1 MSIVQAAELVRSKG
15 RGEDTVLIH
24 MTPGEVKGL
33 QAIAL
38 AHGGSLTINPETGLP
53 EAGFLKK
60 LLPAIAGAALMMIP
74 GTQALGAPMIAGLV
88 GGGST
93 ALGLAKGKSF
103 GDALGSG
110 LKAGL
115 GAYGGASLTG
125 GIQGAMKSAVP
136 STVPSTVPGTEAVL
150 KEGVK
155 NLGSQGFGSVGS
167 QGFVGSD
174 SALNAITPGSLQE
187 ALTSSAIPAT
197 QQGLTAAADPSML
210 SRFTTGFTD
219 TARKGLGGLPGNK
232 FLTKA
237 APYVAGAGVLSSL
250 GAFDQPETQFPGLP
264 QQPAYEGPYMPQ
276 PREVAFRSQE
286 GVPMSDTSEFQYF
299 RPVSYLPEQL
309 QKLTAADGGEIGMRD
324 GDFVLDARTV
334 SEIGNG
340 SSNAGKEVL
349 ASMGGIPVDGRGD
362 GVSDSV
368 RANIG
373 GVQQA
378 RVARDEVI
386 IPRDRVQ
393 DMGGPGKLYSLMD
406 RAREARR
413 VADRGEDT
421 GLARGL
427 MAV

>member
-103 GDALGSG
+103 GEALGSG

-125 GIQGAMKSAVP
+125 GIQGAMESA
-136 STVPSTVPGTEAVL
+136 VPSTVPGTEAVL

-174 SALNAITPGSLQE
+174 AALNAITPESLQE
-187 ALTSSAIPAT
+187 TLKNVTSSAIPAT

-210 SRFTTGFTD
+210 SRFTTGFTGA
-219 TARKGLGGLPGNK
+219 ARKGLDGLPGNK

-250 GAFDQPETQFPGLP
+250 GAFDEPETQFPGLP
-264 QQPAYEGPYMPQ
+264 QQPVYEGPYMPQ

-299 RPVSYLPEQL
+299 RPVSYLPEQIE
-309 QKLTAADGGEIGMRD
+309 KLTAADGGEIGMRD

-349 ASMGGIPVDGRGD
+349 ARMGGIPVDGRGD

-386 IPRDRVQ
+386 IPRNRVQ
-393 DMGGPGKLYSLMD
+393 DMGGSRKLYNLMD

>member
-1 MSIVQAAELVRSKG
+1 MSIEQAAQLVRSKG

-53 EAGFLKK
+53 EAGFLKS
-60 LLPAIAGAALMMIP
+60 LLPVIAGAALTGLTGGIINPLTASMI
-74 GTQALGAPMIAGLV
+74 V

-93 ALGLAKGKSF
+93 ALGMVKGKSF
-103 GDALGSG
+103 GESLGSG

-115 GAYGGASLTG
+115 GAYGGGTLGASLANTG
-125 GIQGAMKSAVP
+125 ASAVMEQTGNIVPKSAVKG
-136 STVPSTVPGTEAVL
+136 VDGL
-150 KEGVK
+150 KYMGQGVK
-155 NLGSQGFGSVGS
+155 DLATEGGLGRFGSEFMNQAG
-167 QGFVGSD
+167 GKLG
-174 SALNAITPGSLQE
+174 
-187 ALTSSAIPAT
+187 
-197 QQGLTAAADPSML
+197 AAA
-210 SRFTTGFTD
+210 
-219 TARKGLGGLPGNK
+219 
-232 FLTKA
+232 
-237 APYVAGAGVLSSL
+237 AGAGVLSGL

-264 QQPAYEGPYMPQ
+264 QQPVYEGPYMPQ
-276 PREVAFRSQE
+276 PREVAFRGQS
-286 GVPMSDTSEFQYF
+286 GVPMSDTSEFMYF

-386 IPRDRVQ
+386 IPRNRVQ
-393 DMGGPGKLYSLMD
+393 DMGGPGKLYNLMD

>member
-1 MSIVQAAELVRSKG
+1 MSIEQAAQLVRSKG

-60 LLPAIAGAALMMIP
+60 LLPVIAGAALTGLTGGIINPLTASMI
-74 GTQALGAPMIAGLV
+74 V

-93 ALGLAKGKSF
+93 ALGMAKGKSF
-103 GDALGSG
+103 GESLGSG

-115 GAYGGASLTG
+115 GAYGGGTLGASLANTG
-125 GIQGAMKSAVP
+125 ASAVMEQ
-136 STVPSTVPGTEAVL
+136 TNNIVPQSAIKGVDGL
-150 KEGVK
+150 KYMGQGVK
-155 NLGSQGFGSVGS
+155 DLATEGGLGRFGSEFMNQAG
-167 QGFVGSD
+167 GKLG
-174 SALNAITPGSLQE
+174 
-187 ALTSSAIPAT
+187 
-197 QQGLTAAADPSML
+197 AAA
-210 SRFTTGFTD
+210 
-219 TARKGLGGLPGNK
+219 
-232 FLTKA
+232 
-237 APYVAGAGVLSSL
+237 AGAGVLSGL

-264 QQPAYEGPYMPQ
+264 QQPVYEGPYMPQ
-276 PREVAFRSQE
+276 PREVAFRGQS
-286 GVPMSDTSEFQYF
+286 GVPMSDTSEFMYF
-299 RPVSYLPEQL
+299 RPVSYLPEQI